1 MAVTFSQ
8 LPGELNVEA
17 VVGDE
22 IVLPIDVNPVSLEG
36 YTFTAPIYV
45 VSTVATGVGGSGS
58 SEVIGQTV
66 ANWTIQ
72 VVDASQGQLVLGL
85 PESVT
90 GTLLTTTAYRWYL
103 RWVAP
108 GVVTRTALA
117 GTLSMRNP

>member
-8 LPGELNVEA
+8 LPGVLNVEA
-17 VVGDE
+17 VIGDE
-22 IVLPIDVNPVSLEG
+22 VLLPIDVSPISLVG

-45 VSTVATGVGGSGS
+45 VTTVATGAGGSSS
-58 SEVIGQTV
+58 SEVIGETV
-66 ANWTIQ
+66 ANWTLTE
-72 VVDASQGQLVLGL
+72 VDLSLGQLALGL

-90 GTLLTTTAYRWYL
+90 GSLLTTTTYRWYL

-117 GTLSMRNP
+117 GTLKMRNP

>member
-22 IVLPIDVNPVSLEG
+22 ITLPIDVSPVSLEG
-36 YTFTAPIYV
+36 YTFESPVYV
-45 VSTVATGVGGSGS
+45 VQTVATGLGGTGS
-58 SEVIGQTV
+58 SETVGQIV
-66 ANWTIQ
+66 ANWTIE
-72 VVDASQGQLVLGL
+72 VVDAAAGQLVLGL

-90 GTLLTTTAYRWYL
+90 STLSPTTTYRWYL

-108 GVVTRTALA
+108 GAVTRTALA
-117 GTLSMRNP
+117 GTFVMRNP

>member
-22 IVLPIDVNPVSLEG
+22 VILPIDVSPVSLEG
-36 YTFTAPIYV
+36 YTFTAPVYV
-45 VSTVATGVGGSGS
+45 VQTVATGAGGAGS
-58 SEVIGQTV
+58 AEVIGQVV
-66 ANWTIQ
+66 ANWTIE
-72 VVDASQGQLVLGL
+72 VVDAAAGQLVLGM

-90 GTLLTTTAYRWYL
+90 SLLSTTTLYRWYL

-117 GTLSMRNP
+117 GTFVMRNP